1 MTLAE
6 ASEGLNLLVVGTI
19 FASFL
24 IPTSVALFTFSPF
37 TIWRSPLFIL
47 NVLAI
52 ILGLI
57 EQGLYIYVI
66 INTTA
71 FGGVPTFLIIMIVAM
86 DFLVPICVQGILLVR
101 LVSVYPPK
109 SNSRQQNLVI
119 YIPVVA
125 FKVARLVNASYA
137 THDLIGHLP
146 DSLGVIAAAQFI
158 WRTKYV
164 KVEWF
169 LQLFDDMFVSGL
181 FVHKLYASAMM
192 RRGTDT
198 ATHSGSGSTYSWAE
212 RIRTLY
218 YIALSNFVFP
228 ILFNIAEIVMIF
240 TDPNFFHG
248 ATVVTVNC
256 YVTII
261 GVLLATIW
269 AQGSKGGRLRK
280 HAVDYSY
287 DPSTTVL
294 ASVEF
299 ARPQGGMDEDADEDG
314 DEDEWTRA
322 IPRKGPASRRQD
334 QPPSLL
340 TRGGE
345 HALFKDIDG
354 ALDTVDEEAE
364 GKRVSES
371 SSSSAG
377 AAESGPAYN
386 DEKHVLVCSTLPATS
401 TGRRETESHW
411 GDPISNAV

>member
-6 ASEGLNLLVVGTI
+6 ASDGLNLLVVGTI

-37 TIWRSPLFIL
+37 AIWGTPLFIL

-52 ILGLI
+52 ILGLT
-57 EQGLYIYVI
+57 EQVLYIYVI
-66 INTTA
+66 INTTV
-71 FGGVPTFLIIMIVAM
+71 FGGVPTSLIIMIVAM

-101 LVSVYPPK
+101 LVSVYPPT
-109 SNSRQQNLVI
+109 SNSRRQNLAI

-125 FKVARLVNASYA
+125 FKIARLFNAAYA

-164 KVEWF
+164 KIEWF

-192 RRGTDT
+192 RRGNDADT
-198 ATHSGSGSTYSWAE
+198 SHSRSGSSYSWAE

-218 YIALSNFVFP
+218 YIAVSNFVFP
-228 ILFNIAEIVMIF
+228 ILFNIAEIVIIF

-280 HAVDYSY
+280 HGLEGDSY

-299 ARPQGGMDEDADEDG
+299 ANPHEVVDG
-314 DEDEWTRA
+314 AEEEHVDEWTQA
-322 IPRKGPASRRQD
+322 IPRKGPSMRRRGQLLNPSR
-334 QPPSLL
+334 SFHGSKH
-340 TRGGE
+340 T
-345 HALFKDIDG
+345 LFKG
-354 ALDTVDEEAE
+354 AEDPTATLGEEAE
-364 GKRVSES
+364 AKRVSES
-371 SSSSAG
+371 TANSEATAELESACD
-377 AAESGPAYN
+377 
-386 DEKHVLVCSTLPATS
+386 DEKHARAPS
-401 TGRRETESHW
+401 RHETMW
-411 GDPISNAV
+411 RDAAAAVDPISDAV